1 MTVGQKASLSLLG
14 SVLLFAAFAVAAFSG
29 FFNVLESRFYDPA
42 VTRQY
47 SDNLAAIAKAT
58 DVWNGLNFSRF
69 AAALD
74 SQAIKRSFLP
84 NLSAQDA
91 FDRANILGKLQA
103 DTPGLAGIR
112 LIDVDGKRMHFS
124 TFPGD
129 ILKKTDA
136 SILYRDYGSPDD
148 LPPAKFELPV
158 DSRGIFRVDE
168 ESGRLFY
175 ALPFSDEN
183 GLRRGTALFLLS
195 PAGLLDA
202 LVKAGLVQVGDTLMP
217 AGPAGLLFRAPM
229 VEGDS
234 LGARVAEAWG
244 QGLGSRPITI
254 GESSSGSSWTLLSA
268 STNDGFRLGVLLP
281 SSTFSIP
288 LAMKILLLIAFFLTA
303 YLLLFLLLNLRQ
315 EKSTIVSERIKRYQI
330 GMLEASFAEKADHDL
345 ARWKRL
351 LESRR
356 AEYSEGI
363 KADLGKLSPAQEAE
377 AEELIQKSWDEIIA
391 VLDRRVSDQDRIG
404 SASIKEIERLI
415 KEALGKASF
424 VLPASALI
432 PPQAPVPAASSPTA
446 PTAKQAPPPRRAASP
461 AALEEVEEAEALEEV
476 EEAEAL
482 EEVEE
487 AEALEE
493 VEEAEALEEV
503 EEAEALEEV
512 EEAEALEEVEEAEAL
527 EEVEEAEA
535 LEEAEEA
542 EALEEVEE
550 AEALEEVDEAEAL
563 EEVEEAPLPAA
574 PAVAAAE
581 EEELE
586 ELAAIDGEEVFA
598 GFSSASID
606 EDLIPVIPESAIL
619 ELVDTADIGELMAF
633 LDLGA
638 MEERP
643 LDLIDNVEDEETAST
658 GELVEELVEVEAAKE
673 EGGEVEA
680 LEVEAPAPMEA
691 ALDVEE
697 LAQSASTPPEEEP
710 AEIDVIIGSPHRR
723 GTQALEEANAPAIR
737 LDLSSLD
744 LSELSDMDSILDQLG
759 ELMATEVGAA
769 LPAMEGR
776 SRPLDVPMLEYGGNF
791 DRDSSDGKVTVDR
804 DTPVDLVPT
813 ERGPADWEDFGATAQ
828 RRAWMDWRPVEGTL
842 AVDDEPIEGGGE
854 EFDEG
859 EEPLEPIEPAG
870 AGPIR
875 LRDGIYRIEAEA
887 VGKAE
892 LDPDFQRLIDAVL
905 SEGLGKGRGERF
917 VERP

>member
-47 SDNLAAIAKAT
+47 GDNLSAIAKAT

-112 LIDVDGKRMHFS
+112 LVDLDGKRIHFS
-124 TFPGD
+124 TFPED

-136 SILYRDYGSPDD
+136 SILYRDYGKPED
-148 LPPAKFELPV
+148 LPAAKFDLAP
-158 DSRGIFRVDE
+158 DSKGIFRVDE
-168 ESGRLFY
+168 GSGRLYY

-183 GLRRGTALFLLS
+183 GLRRGTALFFLS

-202 LVKAGLVQVGDTLMP
+202 LVKAGLVQVGDTVIA
-217 AGPAGLLFRAPM
+217 AGPAGLLFRAPLA
-229 VEGDS
+229 EGDN
-234 LGARVAEAWG
+234 LGTRVAEAWS
-244 QGLGSRPITI
+244 QGLGSRPISI

-268 STNDGFRLGVLLP
+268 STRDGFRLGVLLP
-281 SSTFSIP
+281 SSTFAIP

-363 KADLGKLSPAQEAE
+363 KADLGRLSPTQEAE

-424 VLPASALI
+424 VLPASALVSAQGL
-432 PPQAPVPAASSPTA
+432 PPASPAARP
-446 PTAKQAPPPRRAASP
+446 APPPRKAPMAA
-461 AALEEVEEAEALEEV
+461 AIEEAEALEEV

-512 EEAEALEEVEEAEAL
+512 EEVEALEEVEEVEEAETLEEVEEAEAPSP
-527 EEVEEAEA
+527 VA
-535 LEEAEEA
+535 
-542 EALEEVEE
+542 
-550 AEALEEVDEAEAL
+550 
-563 EEVEEAPLPAA
+563 
-574 PAVAAAE
+574 AAAE

-586 ELAAIDGEEVFA
+586 ELEAIDGEEVFA
-598 GFSSASID
+598 GFSSESID

-643 LDLIDNVEDEETAST
+643 LDLVESVEEEEAASA
-658 GELVEELVEVEAAKE
+658 EDKVEELVEEVLDAEAVEAEAID
-673 EGGEVEA
+673 VEA
-680 LEVEAPAPMEA
+680 LAPIERDSHPPIEA
-691 ALDVEE
+691 ALELEE
-697 LAQSASTPPEEEP
+697 LAASSSSAPAEEER
-710 AEIDVIIGSPHRR
+710 EIDVILGSPRR
-723 GTQALEEANAPAIR
+723 LVPQAQEEANAPAIR
-737 LDLSSLD
+737 LDLSSID

-759 ELMATEVGAA
+759 DLMASEVGAA
-769 LPAMEGR
+769 LPAMESR
-776 SRPLDVPMLEYGGNF
+776 SRPLDVPLLEYGGNF
-791 DRDSSDGKVTVDR
+791 DQVSAEEGAAIDPDI
-804 DTPVDLVPT
+804 PIDLLPT
-813 ERGPADWEDFGATAQ
+813 ERGFAEWENFGAAAQ
-828 RRAWMDWRPVEGTL
+828 RRAWMDWRPVEGLL
-842 AVDDEPIEGGGE
+842 AIDENAIESEAETFE
-854 EFDEG
+854 EGDES
-859 EEPLEPIEPAG
+859 LEAVEPAG
-870 AGPIR
+870 DGPIR
-875 LRDGIYRIEAEA
+875 LRDGIYRIEREGG
-887 VGKAE
+887 GKAA

-905 SEGLGKGRGERF
+905 SEGLAKERGEGF
-917 VERP
+917 VESP

>member
-503 EEAEALEEV
+503 
-512 EEAEALEEVEEAEAL
+512 
-527 EEVEEAEA
+527 
-535 LEEAEEA
+535 
-542 EALEEVEE
+542 
-550 AEALEEVDEAEAL
+550 DEAEAL